1 MRIRR
6 MRFDIWLCLL
16 LAYLV
21 GTGASKLAQLAV
33 DSTYDSYVEEHTVA
47 DGDVGGV
54 AGDDVFRAQ
63 SIDDLL
69 SHDTFTVVSPG
80 IEYRNRGAG
89 YYGNWYMQA
98 LTLPSGELV
107 AAVYN
112 LDSVQIEGSYYTGE
126 ATLPVGRVVFED
138 LSENETFMH
147 QIEYKEPLSRHDF
160 YVDMMG
166 SGGKLSQEDYGQ
178 PVVLT
183 VQLVVTLLFF
193 PIFHALGATFGI
205 FPYFF
210 PPKKKQESEWD

>member
-47 DGDVGGV
+47 AGDVGGV

-98 LTLPSGELV
+98 LTLPSG
-107 AAVYN
+107 
-112 LDSVQIEGSYYTGE
+112 DRKSV
-126 ATLPVGRVVFED
+126 V
-138 LSENETFMH
+138 
-147 QIEYKEPLSRHDF
+147 
-160 YVDMMG
+160 
-166 SGGKLSQEDYGQ
+166 
-178 PVVLT
+178 
-183 VQLVVTLLFF
+183 
-193 PIFHALGATFGI
+193 
-205 FPYFF
+205 
-210 PPKKKQESEWD
+210 

>member
-1 MRIRR
+1 MRIHR

-21 GTGASKLAQLAV
+21 GTGASKLTALAV
-33 DSTYDSYVEEHTVA
+33 ASTYDRYVEAHTVA
-47 DGDVGGV
+47 AGEIGGV

-63 SIDDLL
+63 SVEDLL
-69 SHDTFTVVSPG
+69 RHDTFTVVSPG

-126 ATLPVGRVVFED
+126 ATLPVGRAGFEG
-138 LSENETFMH
+138 LTENETFLH
-147 QIEYKEPLSRHDF
+147 QIEFKEPLSRRDF

-166 SGGKLSQEDYGQ
+166 TGGKVSQEDYGK
-178 PVVLT
+178 PIVLS
-183 VQLVVTLLFF
+183 VQLVVTILFF
-193 PIFHALGATFGI
+193 PIFHALGATIGI

-210 PPKKKQESEWD
+210 PPKNKKESEWD

>member
-1 MRIRR
+1 M
-6 MRFDIWLCLL
+6 
-16 LAYLV
+16 
-21 GTGASKLAQLAV
+21 
-33 DSTYDSYVEEHTVA
+33 
-47 DGDVGGV
+47 

-63 SIDDLL
+63 SVEDLL
-69 SHDTFTVVSPG
+69 RHDTFTVVSPG

-138 LSENETFMH
+138 LTENETFLH
-147 QIEYKEPLSRHDF
+147 QIEFKEPLSRRDF

-166 SGGKLSQEDYGQ
+166 TGGKVSQEDYGK
-178 PVVLT
+178 PIVLS
-183 VQLVVTLLFF
+183 VQLVVTILFF
-193 PIFHALGATFGI
+193 PIFHALGATIGI

-210 PPKKKQESEWD
+210 PPKNKKQSEWD

>member
-1 MRIRR
+1 MRIHR

-21 GTGASKLAQLAV
+21 GTGASKLTALAV
-33 DSTYDSYVEEHTVA
+33 ASTYDSYVEAHTVA
-47 DGDVGGV
+47 AGEIGGV

-63 SIDDLL
+63 SVEDLL
-69 SHDTFTVVSPG
+69 RHDTFTVVSPG

-138 LSENETFMH
+138 LTENETFLH
-147 QIEYKEPLSRHDF
+147 QIEFKEPLSRRDF

-166 SGGKLSQEDYGQ
+166 TGGKVSQEDYGK
-178 PVVLT
+178 PIVLS
-183 VQLVVTLLFF
+183 VQLVVTILFF
-193 PIFHALGATFGI
+193 PIFHALGATIGI

-210 PPKKKQESEWD
+210 PQKNKKQSEWD

>member
-1 MRIRR
+1 MRIHR

-21 GTGASKLAQLAV
+21 GTGASKLTALAV
-33 DSTYDSYVEEHTVA
+33 ASTYDSYVEAHTVA
-47 DGDVGGV
+47 AGEIGGV

-63 SIDDLL
+63 SVEDLL
-69 SHDTFTVVSPG
+69 RHDTFTVVSPG

-138 LSENETFMH
+138 LTENETFLH
-147 QIEYKEPLSRHDF
+147 QIAFKEPLSRRDF

-166 SGGKLSQEDYGQ
+166 TGGKVSQEDYGK
-178 PVVLT
+178 PIVLS
-183 VQLVVTLLFF
+183 VQLVVTILFF
-193 PIFHALGATFGI
+193 PIFHALGATIGI

-210 PPKKKQESEWD
+210 PPKNKKESEWD

>member
-1 MRIRR
+1 M
-6 MRFDIWLCLL
+6 
-16 LAYLV
+16 
-21 GTGASKLAQLAV
+21 
-33 DSTYDSYVEEHTVA
+33 
-47 DGDVGGV
+47 
-54 AGDDVFRAQ
+54 
-63 SIDDLL
+63 
-69 SHDTFTVVSPG
+69 
-80 IEYRNRGAG
+80 
-89 YYGNWYMQA
+89 
-98 LTLPSGELV
+98 
-107 AAVYN
+107 
-112 LDSVQIEGSYYTGE
+112 
-126 ATLPVGRVVFED
+126 GRVVFED

-183 VQLVVTLLFF
+183 VQLVVILLFF

>member
-1 MRIRR
+1 M
-6 MRFDIWLCLL
+6 
-16 LAYLV
+16 
-21 GTGASKLAQLAV
+21 TGVQTCALPISQLAV

-47 DGDVGGV
+47 AGDVGGV

>member
-1 MRIRR
+1 MRIHR

-21 GTGASKLAQLAV
+21 GTGASKLTALAV
-33 DSTYDSYVEEHTVA
+33 ASTYNSYVEAHTVA
-47 DGDVGGV
+47 AGEIGGV

-63 SIDDLL
+63 SVEDLL
-69 SHDTFTVVSPG
+69 RHDTFTVVSPG

-138 LSENETFMH
+138 LTENETFLH
-147 QIEYKEPLSRHDF
+147 QIEFKEPLSRRDF

-166 SGGKLSQEDYGQ
+166 TGGKVSQEDYGK
-178 PVVLT
+178 PIVLS
-183 VQLVVTLLFF
+183 VQLVVTILFF
-193 PIFHALGATFGI
+193 PIFHALGATIGI

-210 PPKKKQESEWD
+210 PPKNKKESEWD

>member
-16 LAYLV
+16 LACLV
-21 GTGASKLAQLAV
+21 GTGASKLAQLAG

-47 DGDVGGV
+47 AGDVGGV
-54 AGDDVFRAQ
+54 AGDDVVRAQ

-89 YYGNWYMQA
+89 CYGNWYMQA

-138 LSENETFMH
+138 LSENESFMH

-160 YVDMMG
+160 YVDMVG
-166 SGGKLSQEDYGQ
+166 NGGKLSQEDYGQ

>member
-1 MRIRR
+1 MRIHR
-6 MRFDIWLCLL
+6 MRLDIWLCLL

-21 GTGASKLAQLAV
+21 GTGASKLTALAV
-33 DSTYDSYVEEHTVA
+33 ASTYDSYVEAHTVA
-47 DGDVGGV
+47 AGEIGGV

-63 SIDDLL
+63 SVEDLL
-69 SHDTFTVVSPG
+69 RHDTFTVVSPG

-138 LSENETFMH
+138 LTENETFLH
-147 QIEYKEPLSRHDF
+147 QIEFKEPLSRRDF

-166 SGGKLSQEDYGQ
+166 TGGKVSQEDYGK
-178 PVVLT
+178 PIVLS
-183 VQLVVTLLFF
+183 VQRVVTILFF
-193 PIFHALGATFGI
+193 PIFHALGATLGI

-210 PPKKKQESEWD
+210 PPTDKQ

>member
-1 MRIRR
+1 MIQLFNYIDRVSPIHK
-6 MRFDIWLCLL
+6 L
-16 LAYLV
+16 
-21 GTGASKLAQLAV
+21 TGASKLAQLAV

-47 DGDVGGV
+47 AGDVGGV

-89 YYGNWYMQA
+89 YYGSWYMQA

-138 LSENETFMH
+138 LSENESFMH

-160 YVDMMG
+160 YVDMVG
-166 SGGKLSQEDYGQ
+166 NGGKLSQEDYGQ

>member
-1 MRIRR
+1 MRIHR

-21 GTGASKLAQLAV
+21 GTGASKLTALAV
-33 DSTYDSYVEEHTVA
+33 ASTYDSYVEAHTVA
-47 DGDVGGV
+47 AGEIGGV

-63 SIDDLL
+63 SVEDLL
-69 SHDTFTVVSPG
+69 RHDTFTVVSPG

-138 LSENETFMH
+138 LTENETFLH
-147 QIEYKEPLSRHDF
+147 QIEFKEPLSRRDF

-166 SGGKLSQEDYGQ
+166 TGGKVSQEDYGK
-178 PVVLT
+178 PIVLS
-183 VQLVVTLLFF
+183 VQLVVTILFF
-193 PIFHALGATFGI
+193 PIFHALGATIGI

-210 PPKKKQESEWD
+210 PPKNKKQSEWD

>member
-1 MRIRR
+1 MRIHR
-6 MRFDIWLCLL
+6 MRFGIWLCLL

-21 GTGASKLAQLAV
+21 GTGASKLTALAV
-33 DSTYDSYVEEHTVA
+33 ASTYDSYVEAHTVA
-47 DGDVGGV
+47 AGEIGGV

-63 SIDDLL
+63 SVEDLL
-69 SHDTFTVVSPG
+69 RHDTFTVVSPG

-138 LSENETFMH
+138 LTENETFLH
-147 QIEYKEPLSRHDF
+147 QIEFKEPLSRRDF

-166 SGGKLSQEDYGQ
+166 TGGKVSQEDYGK
-178 PVVLT
+178 PIVLS
-183 VQLVVTLLFF
+183 VQLVVTILFF
-193 PIFHALGATFGI
+193 PIFHALGATIGI

-210 PPKKKQESEWD
+210 PPKNKKQSEWD

>member
-47 DGDVGGV
+47 AGDVGGV

-80 IEYRNRGAG
+80 RCLIHIYEPTTPYEMSFGG
-89 YYGNWYMQA
+89 
-98 LTLPSGELV
+98 
-107 AAVYN
+107 
-112 LDSVQIEGSYYTGE
+112 
-126 ATLPVGRVVFED
+126 VG
-138 LSENETFMH
+138 L
-147 QIEYKEPLSRHDF
+147 
-160 YVDMMG
+160 
-166 SGGKLSQEDYGQ
+166 
-178 PVVLT
+178 
-183 VQLVVTLLFF
+183 
-193 PIFHALGATFGI
+193 
-205 FPYFF
+205 
-210 PPKKKQESEWD
+210 

>member
-1 MRIRR
+1 MLFRS
-6 MRFDIWLCLL
+6 
-16 LAYLV
+16 LV

-47 DGDVGGV
+47 AGDVGGV